1 MRTIVFKTENAV
13 FEFSR
18 KDVVEHLNLLAT
30 EHDGDEAVRLLKL
43 ISTASGLT
51 ILIPTEHDHFGYIAL
66 ELIAAGYGAATCN
79 PCCKTYTAIELK
91 LIPVGH
97 GKSPFDLNIKTRGGI
112 KHLFKG
118 KMKMPAMFGGKEYR
132 CPEGHQ
138 LISMIT
144 WRT

>member
-1 MRTIVFKTENAV
+1 MKTIIFKTENAV

-18 KDVVEHLNLLAT
+18 KDVLEHLNLLAT

-66 ELIAAGYGAATCN
+66 ELIAAEKGSVTCTA
-79 PCCKTYTAIELK
+79 CGKTYKAGQIKPIT
-91 LIPVGH
+91 VGH
-97 GKSPFDLNIKTRGGI
+97 GRSPFDVNLKKKGGI
-112 KHLFKG
+112 KSLFRK
-118 KMKMPAMFGGKEYR
+118 KPKMPAMFGGKGYQ
-132 CPEGHQ
+132 CPKGHD